1 MRRVVA
7 LYRSSVG
14 KKILMAITG
23 FVWFGFLVGHMAGN
37 LKAFQ
42 GAEVFNS
49 YAHHLRIFGEPILP
63 EKGFLWAFRA
73 FMLLAFVVHVWLSW
87 QTSRQSWA
95 ARGTKYRKKVN
106 QNFDFASAFM
116 RWGGVF
122 ILLFLVFH
130 ILHMTTGTL
139 HPSFDDGVAQVANPA
154 FDAEGHRIA
163 NAFGNLVTGLSN
175 PLVAGI
181 YALAMVVILLHLYH
195 GVWSMFQTLGA
206 NHPKYATW
214 RRPIAVVVSIVIFL
228 GFVSIPVAVLAG
240 MVS

>member
-14 KKILMAITG
+14 KKVLMAITG
-23 FVWFGFLVGHMAGN
+23 FIWFGFLVGHMAGN

-42 GAEVFNS
+42 GAGVFNS
-49 YAHHLRIFGEPILP
+49 YAHHLRTFGEPILP
-63 EKGFLWAFRA
+63 EKGFLWAFRTLM
-73 FMLLAFVVHVWLSW
+73 FLAFVIHVWLSW

-95 ARGTKYRKKVN
+95 ARGTKYRKKAN

-116 RWGGVF
+116 RWGGVL
-122 ILLFLVFH
+122 ILVFLVFH

-139 HPSFDDGVAQVANPA
+139 HPA
-154 FDAEGHRIA
+154 FDTHGWEGGIP
-163 NAFGNLVTGLSN
+163 NAYQNLVTGLSN
-175 PLVAGI
+175 PLIAGF
-181 YALAMVVILLHLYH
+181 YALALVAILFHLYH

-206 NHPKYATW
+206 NHPKYAAW
-214 RRPIAVVVSIVIFL
+214 RRPLAVVVSIAIFF
-228 GFVSIPVAVLAG
+228 GFISIPVAILAG